1 MSFSWTCPYCHR
13 DTTVTKEDYESG
25 AIGCFI
31 TDRYNNYHSLE
42 GDFIVCPN
50 KKCKKLVLS
59 CSLLQCQTPGQ
70 ADPGYASRGT
80 FVQHWNL
87 LPSSASKNY
96 PDYIPVAIRKDY
108 KEACLIKESSPK
120 ASATLARRCLQGMIR
135 DFWGVKGAT
144 LAKEIHS
151 IEGKIDPIT
160 LQEIDSVRKIGNI
173 GAHMEEDVNLIIDI
187 EPEEVDL
194 LIKLIENLLDEWY
207 VTRHER
213 QARAKKLENIVKEK
227 TQQKQNADS

>member
-13 DTTVTKEDYESG
+13 DTTVTADDYKHG
-25 AIGCFI
+25 AIGCLI
-31 TDRYNNYHSLE
+31 GDHKNHCHSLE
-42 GDFIVCPN
+42 GLFIICPN
-50 KKCKKLVLS
+50 KECKRLALFCDLFV
-59 CSLLQCQTPGQ
+59 CQTDVQ
-70 ADPGYASRGT
+70 ADPKYADKGT
-80 FVQHWNL
+80 FVHRWNL
-87 LPSSASKNY
+87 LPSSTSKNY
-96 PDYIPVAIRKDY
+96 PNYIPVAIRKDY

-194 LIKLIENLLDEWY
+194 LIKLIENLLAEWY
-207 VTRHER
+207 ITRHER

-227 TQQKQNADS
+227 AQQKQNADS

>member
-13 DTTVTKEDYESG
+13 DTTVTNDDHRYG
-25 AIGCFI
+25 AIGCLI
-31 TDRYNNYHSLE
+31 TDRNNNYHSLE
-42 GDFIVCPN
+42 GYFIICPN
-50 KKCKKLVLS
+50 QECKRAALFCDLFV
-59 CSLLQCQTPGQ
+59 CQTEVQ
-70 ADPGYASRGT
+70 ADPKYADRGNL
-80 FVQHWNL
+80 VQRWNL
-87 LPSSASKNY
+87 LPSSTSKNY
-96 PDYIPVAIRKDY
+96 PDYIPPAIRQDY
-108 KEACLIKESSPK
+108 KEACSIKESSPK

-135 DFWGVKGAT
+135 DFWEVKGAT
-144 LAKEIHS
+144 LAQEIHS
-151 IEGKIDPIT
+151 IKDKIDPIT

-194 LIKLIENLLDEWY
+194 LIKLIENLLAEWY
-207 VTRHER
+207 VARHER